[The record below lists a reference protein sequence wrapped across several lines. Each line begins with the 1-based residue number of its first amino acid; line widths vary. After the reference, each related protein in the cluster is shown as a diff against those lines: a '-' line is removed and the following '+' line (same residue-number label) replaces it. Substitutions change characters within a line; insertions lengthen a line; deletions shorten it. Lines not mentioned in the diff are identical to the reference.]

1 MTDRAGFTI
10 QSIED
15 GSVGPGLLSHRG
27 AAFEQ
32 GKAQLILLTI
42 GDQRADLGF
51 SDMSNWNLPDPAIEL
66 HGQV

>member
-27 AAFEQ
+27 AASQQ

-42 GDQRADLGF
+42 EDQCADLGLG
-51 SDMSNWNLPDPAIEL
+51 DMSNWNLPDPAVLL
-66 HGQV
+66 HR